1 LNIRK
6 KTSKKRFIKFSF
18 FELFNRYWFTIFL
31 FILVVTLIR
40 QSVFI
45 NDFPKSLESK
55 RIAVNEII
63 ASNESLKL
71 KNKSLLVELN
81 TEEDAKL
88 EVLESQA
95 RFRLGFVKDGET
107 YYQIRKHK
115 KSAENNT
122 KE

>member
-1 LNIRK
+1 MNIRK

-18 FELFNRYWFTIFL
+18 IELFNRYWFTIVL

-45 NDFPKSLESK
+45 NGFPKSLESK

-107 YYQIRKHK
+107 YYQIRKSK
-115 KSAENNT
+115 KSTENNT

>member
-1 LNIRK
+1 M
-6 KTSKKRFIKFSF
+6 
-18 FELFNRYWFTIFL
+18 
-31 FILVVTLIR
+31 VTLIR

-45 NDFPKSLESK
+45 NGFPKSLESK

-95 RFRLGFVKDGET
+95 RFRLGFVKDGEI
-107 YYQIRKHK
+107 YYQIRKPK
-115 KSAENNT
+115 ISTENNT

>member
-1 LNIRK
+1 
-6 KTSKKRFIKFSF
+6 
-18 FELFNRYWFTIFL
+18 
-31 FILVVTLIR
+31 LIR

-45 NDFPKSLESK
+45 NGFPKSLESK

-107 YYQIRKHK
+107 YYQIRKSK
-115 KSAENNT
+115 KSTENNT

>member
-1 LNIRK
+1 MNIRK

-18 FELFNRYWFTIFL
+18 IELFNRYWFTIVL

-107 YYQIRKHK
+107 YYQIRKSK
-115 KSAENNT
+115 KSTENNT